1 VAVGEQFKLTYT
13 LEAQGSSFRAP
24 TFTHFRILSGPN
36 QSSSMSWVNG
46 QMSSS
51 ISYSYILSPLKPGK
65 FTFSP
70 AIITVAG
77 KQISSNEVSLEVT
90 PAKVQAPSNASG
102 EEQPQQGGQAV
113 SDNVF
118 IRCIPS
124 RSKVFLGE
132 QLICEYKIYTRL
144 QILDNAVEQ
153 LPSFNGFF
161 MQEQKLSNAEMSLK
175 PEVYNGVQFQV
186 ATIKRVLLSPQRSGD
201 LAIDKLSMD
210 LVLRIQDNRR
220 QRSIFDQFFG
230 TYQDV
235 RYKAISNPVTVK
247 VLPLPEAGK
256 PKDFKGA
263 VGKFGFMA
271 EIDREN
277 VNVNDAINLKINFSG
292 TGDLKLLEAPEIAF
306 PSDFEV
312 YDPKINTDLNAGR
325 KTVEYLIIP
334 RAAGDFE
341 IPVLTFSYFDPNTG
355 KYVSQKAGPFGIKV
369 NKSKDSDPVASVN
382 RVTKKE
388 VNLLGR
394 DIRFIKTSENTLNE
408 TRSYFFGTPVFY
420 GLALLPIALLL
431 ISFVIVKQR
440 EKRNSDPARL
450 KKRGAGKVASRR
462 LAKASTLLRENN
474 MAGFY
479 EELLESIQGYLSD
492 KLLIPMG
499 EMQRERITAEFDS
512 AKIPQELQLRVFSLI
527 DECEMA
533 RFAPVMGLDAEKMYE
548 KAGSIIGE
556 LEEVLP

>member
-1 VAVGEQFKLTYT
+1 
-13 LEAQGSSFRAP
+13 
-24 TFTHFRILSGPN
+24 
-36 QSSSMSWVNG
+36 
-46 QMSSS
+46 
-51 ISYSYILSPLKPGK
+51 
-65 FTFSP
+65 
-70 AIITVAG
+70 
-77 KQISSNEVSLEVT
+77 
-90 PAKVQAPSNASG
+90 
-102 EEQPQQGGQAV
+102 
-113 SDNVF
+113 
-118 IRCIPS
+118 
-124 RSKVFLGE
+124 
-132 QLICEYKIYTRL
+132 
-144 QILDNAVEQ
+144 
-153 LPSFNGFF
+153 
-161 MQEQKLSNAEMSLK
+161 
-175 PEVYNGVQFQV
+175 
-186 ATIKRVLLSPQRSGD
+186 
-201 LAIDKLSMD
+201 MD